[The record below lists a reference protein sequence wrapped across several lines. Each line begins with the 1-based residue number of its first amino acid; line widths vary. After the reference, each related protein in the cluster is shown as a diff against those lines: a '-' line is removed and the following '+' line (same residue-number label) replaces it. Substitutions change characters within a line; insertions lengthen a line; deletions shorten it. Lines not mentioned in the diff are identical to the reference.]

1 MEENDE
7 VEIEL
12 DSLLVH
18 GIIKKNE
25 LGEPV

>member
-7 VEIEL
+7 VEIDL
-12 DSLLVH
+12 DRLLVH